1 MNLIFASIFG
11 ILASVYFI
19 YRGKHAIKTKYMSNS
34 AKNQFLTGIKGVSGQ
49 TAVFAGWFY
58 VVAGYIGVVLCSLL
72 LLGSAAYQA
81 SRMIPSRMSIGSLAK
96 GIPLSERTETQDSS
110 RDDSSEKL
118 ARAMEETH
126 EAQMARLE
134 SDRLRQEEEV
144 KARQEQSRK
153 AQEAAE
159 KKMEEARALAEKAFE
174 ESRNKSGP
182 NLNTSNPVEP
192 NRNRTPFPNSM
203 DHNQDDMGTDTVTL
217 PEPSV
222 SLPAIRYDT
231 KSMTKTNW
239 VGNPL
244 SSNPTEDD
252 IQSGRILVGMIVGQG
267 RQFGGAVQ
275 NLQAVYQIGEKYELG
290 KSMGP
295 EGGKKT
301 LLLAP
306 AGHVVSGISI
316 KTGVQIGSIQL
327 AFQKMTEK
335 GILVKNSMTQSEVV
349 GVDIGV
355 VANTYADGNAI
366 GSIYTGAVQ
375 TSLSA
380 IGLFAIKKFKL
391 EESKLRQWT
400 SANGKT
406 VKAEFVEKKDASV
419 VLKREDGKVI
429 TVRLSDLSEEDRDWV
444 KAQTN

>member
-11 ILASVYFI
+11 ILAGVWLI
-19 YRGKHAIKTKYMSNS
+19 YRGKHAIKTKYMANS
-34 AKNQFLTGIKGVSGQ
+34 LKSQLLTGISGFSGQ
-49 TAVFAGWFY
+49 KAVTAGRIS
-58 VVAGYIGVVLCSLL
+58 VVAGYVGIVFSSLL
-72 LLGSAAYQA
+72 LLLSVAYQA
-81 SRMIPSRMSIGSLAK
+81 YRYLPRMGIGSLAK
-96 GIPLSERTETQDSS
+96 GIPLSERTETLGSS
-110 RDDSSEKL
+110 REDAAEKVT
-118 ARAMEETH
+118 RDMEEKH
-126 EAQMARLE
+126 EARMAKLE
-134 SDRLRQEEEV
+134 SDRIRQEEEI
-144 KARQEQSRK
+144 KASQEQSRR

-159 KKMEEARALAEKAFE
+159 RKSEEARALAEKAFE
-174 ESRNKSGP
+174 ESRNKFGT
-182 NLNTSNPVEP
+182 NLNSNPAKP
-192 NRNRTPFPNSM
+192 NRNRSPFPNSM
-203 DHNQDDMGTDTVTL
+203 DQNPDDIETDAVTL
-217 PEPSV
+217 PVPSV

-252 IQSGRILVGMIVGQG
+252 IQSGRILVGLIVGQG

-275 NLQAVYQIGEKYELG
+275 ILQAVYQIGKEYELG

-295 EGGKKT
+295 DGGKKT

-306 AGHVVSGISI
+306 PGHVVSGISI
-316 KTGVQIGSIQL
+316 KTGTQIGSIQL

-366 GSIYTGAVQ
+366 GSIYTGMVQ

-429 TVRLSDLSEEDRDWV
+429 TVKLSDLSEDDRAWV
-444 KAQTN
+444 KDQN